1 MRKKLLFKFLES
13 IFVAEPENKISDQE
27 KMLIEMNVLNDNDL
41 DTIDMNEN
49 RKNIEKEELTNN

>member
-13 IFVAEPENKISDQE
+13 IFVTEPEHKISDQE

-49 RKNIEKEELTNN
+49 HKNIEKEELTNN